1 MIISIIK
8 AIYFNQYSI
17 IYGLSDIAT
26 KKMVTIS
33 DVDDYFNTGAYN
45 GDIIYVDSFQFFY
58 VKNRSPTSQTCDQD
72 KLSTTSMFPVVP
84 QNDQPRY
91 PHLKVVM
98 RICCRQ
104 HALSDFLKFLV
115 SKIIFFQ

>member
-33 DVDDYFNTGAYN
+33 DVDDNFNTGAYN
-45 GDIIYVDSFQFFY
+45 DDIIYVDSFQFF
-58 VKNRSPTSQTCDQD
+58 
-72 KLSTTSMFPVVP
+72 
-84 QNDQPRY
+84 
-91 PHLKVVM
+91 
-98 RICCRQ
+98 
-104 HALSDFLKFLV
+104 
-115 SKIIFFQ
+115 